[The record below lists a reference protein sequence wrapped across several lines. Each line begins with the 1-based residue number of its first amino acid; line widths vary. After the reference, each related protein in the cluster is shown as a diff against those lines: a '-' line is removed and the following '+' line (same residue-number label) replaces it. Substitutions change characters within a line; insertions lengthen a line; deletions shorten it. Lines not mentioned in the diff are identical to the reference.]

1 MSGSARYLSPSELD
15 VLLTVAPASSRISDR
30 QFNVTVR
37 ARFGGS
43 SGAWLGCV
51 AVIAVTFASNSSLAL
66 ACSVAPLKNLSLKC
80 GSKMV
85 ARTSGAFAPT
95 AMYRLL
101 KELSISRFIV
111 RIPQSSSWS
120 SKVLRRIRMNGII
133 READAGSVETHL
145 VISLIE

>member
-1 MSGSARYLSPSELD
+1 MSGSARYLPPSELD
-15 VLLTVAPASSRISDR
+15 TLLTVAPASSRISNR

-37 ARFGGS
+37 ARFGGG

-66 ACSVAPLKNLSLKC
+66 ARSVAPLKNLSSKR

-85 ARTSGAFAPT
+85 VRTSGAFAST
-95 AMYRLL
+95 AMYRLF

-133 READAGSVETHL
+133 READASVETDL
-145 VISLIE
+145 VIFSIG